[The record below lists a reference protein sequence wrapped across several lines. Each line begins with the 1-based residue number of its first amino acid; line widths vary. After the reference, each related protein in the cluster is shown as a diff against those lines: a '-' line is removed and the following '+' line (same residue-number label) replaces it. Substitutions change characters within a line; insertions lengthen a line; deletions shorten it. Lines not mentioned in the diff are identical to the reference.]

1 MSFNLSFIW
10 FKIAWCILFVNSALS
25 FWFNTSK
32 YPCDIKLNAKR
43 ISVVEETYEGK
54 FADIVN
60 KIISTCDK
68 TLFID
73 STRLLTYNEI
83 LNAEEDLGVN
93 FIQLQLLPLFDCG
106 DNDFI
111 VYHISKKCW
120 SLFNIIDE
128 CVFKETNTLE
138 ELLWTFR
145 REF

>member
-1 MSFNLSFIW
+1 MNKQEFLKSLE
-10 FKIAWCILFVNSALS
+10 
-25 FWFNTSK
+25 
-32 YPCDIKLNAKR
+32 DIKLNAKR

-83 LNAEEDLGVN
+83 LDAEEDLGVN

-138 ELLWTFR
+138 ELL
-145 REF
+145 